1 MKNWIRANVDLTV
14 WINGHLPEARKILNQ
29 QIQAETGKALPPDV
43 LDEAFMRIEVTYD
56 PLRNTL
62 MTFGEIGLRRRL
74 PGKAD
79 ARPVASLRF
88 DSAEPGSGGEREKGD
103 PMTAAPQTSFTGFR
117 SPAQRA
123 RGAAS
128 SSMLSLRCPQVGGTP
143 KVSLNDISLSYET
156 SDGKRLLAL
165 DRISLK
171 VNPGEFLCVVGPSG
185 CGKSTLLH
193 LIAGLHQ
200 QTSGNVLVDGKTVE
214 GPGTDRILIFQE
226 LGLFPWLTVAG
237 NVEFGMKMK
246 GVSKD
251 ERKERIDYYLRLVHL
266 SQFKNSYTHQLS
278 GGMRQR
284 VALARALAT
293 EPDVLLMDEPF
304 AALDAQ
310 TRDLLHDELER
321 IWAETGRTIIFV
333 THNVREAIRLGD
345 RVVLFTFRPGR
356 IKREYQ
362 VDLPR
367 PRQLE
372 DISVAK
378 NAREILDDLREE
390 INKSLE
396 EQYGHE
402 AAL

>member
-1 MKNWIRANVDLTV
+1 MTPTATPQPSFPGGYRSTV
-14 WINGHLPEARKILNQ
+14 R
-29 QIQAETGKALPPDV
+29 
-43 LDEAFMRIEVTYD
+43 
-56 PLRNTL
+56 
-62 MTFGEIGLRRRL
+62 
-74 PGKAD
+74 
-79 ARPVASLRF
+79 S
-88 DSAEPGSGGEREKGD
+88 GSGRLRA
-103 PMTAAPQTSFTGFR
+103 TNAAVLPIR
-117 SPAQRA
+117 SPLT
-123 RGAAS
+123 S
-128 SSMLSLRCPQVGGTP
+128 GTP
-143 KVSLNDISLSYET
+143 KVSLNDISLSYKT
-156 SDGKRLLAL
+156 TNGTQLLAL
-165 DRISLK
+165 DRINLK
-171 VNPGEFLCVVGPSG
+171 VSPGEFLCIVGPSG

-200 QTSGNVLVDGKTVE
+200 QTSGNVLVDDKPVD
-214 GPGTDRILIFQE
+214 GPGTDRLLIFQE

-246 GVSKD
+246 GVPKA
-251 ERKERIDYYLRLVHL
+251 ERKDRIDYYLRLVHL
-266 SQFKNSYTHQLS
+266 SQFKDSYIHQLS

-333 THNVREAIRLGD
+333 THNVREAVRLGD

-356 IKREYQ
+356 IKQEFPI
-362 VDLPR
+362 DLPR
-367 PRQLE
+367 PRHLE
-372 DISVAK
+372 DVTVAK
-378 NAREILDDLREE
+378 SAREILDVLREE

-402 AAL
+402 TLR